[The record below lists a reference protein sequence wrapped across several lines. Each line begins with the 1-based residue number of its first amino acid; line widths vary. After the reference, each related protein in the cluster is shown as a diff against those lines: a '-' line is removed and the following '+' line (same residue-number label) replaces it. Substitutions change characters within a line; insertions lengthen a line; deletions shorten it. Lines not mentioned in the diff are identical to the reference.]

1 MITYVMGYKN
11 SGKSKYA
18 EDRLRLLCRKTL
30 YIGTL
35 PDNVYHADTI
45 RRHKVRRP
53 ADWELIELEGDPHD
67 DIACI
72 QREYLRYD
80 CVLLDGLAFYIA
92 RQLMFFPDE
101 LLSCKR
107 ELFRLLN
114 TLAASDRHIMLVDT
128 PVTDTMR
135 GMSGEVVSAVHRMII
150 NRSEQIIYVEN
161 TIPRE
166 ITAKEAR
173 QLDERR
179 KAIKAIE
186 KEATNQK

>member
-1 MITYVMGYKN
+1 MITYVMGYKD

-35 PDNVYHADTI
+35 PDNVYYADTI

-53 ADWELIELEGDPHD
+53 ADWGLMELEGDPHND
-67 DIACI
+67 MACI
-72 QREYLRYD
+72 RREYLKYD

-92 RQLMFFPDE
+92 RQLMLFPDE

-107 ELFRLLN
+107 ELFGLLN
-114 TLAASDRHIMLVDT
+114 TLSATDKHIMLVDT
-128 PVTDTMR
+128 PVPDTMR
-135 GMSGEVVSAVHRMII
+135 GISGKVVSLVHRMII
-150 NRSEQIIYVEN
+150 NKSEQIIYVEN

-166 ITAKEAR
+166 ITAREALL
-173 QLDERR
+173 LDEAG
-179 KAIKAIE
+179 KL
-186 KEATNQK
+186 